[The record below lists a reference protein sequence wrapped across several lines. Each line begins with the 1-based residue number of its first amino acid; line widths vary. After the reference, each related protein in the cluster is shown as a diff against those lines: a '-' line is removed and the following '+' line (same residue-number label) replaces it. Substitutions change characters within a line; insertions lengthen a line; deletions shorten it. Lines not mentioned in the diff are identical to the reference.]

1 MARPVVLRS
10 KTDVAVFVLALMV
23 IAKGIA
29 SGFRCLL
36 IEPTARKDST
46 RGLDPHHGG
55 TSTTVLDRRSAFKA
69 SLYPVID
76 VALARDIV
84 VGNAVMRQMND
95 RVLPAA
101 TSQFVGIESERLSN
115 TFDLIE

>member
-1 MARPVVLRS
+1 MFRPEAY
-10 KTDVAVFVLALMV
+10 VAFLVLALMV
-23 IAKGIA
+23 IAKRIA

-69 SLYPVID
+69 SLYPVVD
-76 VALARDIV
+76 VALARDVV

-101 TSQFVGIESERLSN
+101 RLSSVA
-115 TFDLIE
+115 